1 MKRWFVI
8 LLSGMIW
15 LSAGSSLLW
24 KGLRFVI
31 YSQVEPVQGTDLI
44 LHQKKA
50 IFIICL
56 AILIGFIKGRFVMI
70 KAINRVV
77 SRILSMED
85 PVSLRKVYS
94 PAYLLLIGVMVLMGV
109 LMNVLSIPHLYRGFI
124 DVAIGSALIFGSLVF
139 IRFSLLT
146 KKLS

>member
-1 MKRWFVI
+1 
-8 LLSGMIW
+8 
-15 LSAGSSLLW
+15 
-24 KGLRFVI
+24 
-31 YSQVEPVQGTDLI
+31 
-44 LHQKKA
+44 
-50 IFIICL
+50 
-56 AILIGFIKGRFVMI
+56 
-70 KAINRVV
+70 
-77 SRILSMED
+77 MED